1 MIAFVHYVFVKMR
14 LDKGVKNNMKVGVY
28 YVVSNTA
35 AAEIAN
41 KNNFPWLE
49 KLEEMTGFKFEV
61 TDLEHVNDYDMVV
74 DFIGGGG
81 TEGIFLKDMDK
92 LPKPYFLLTT
102 GANNSL
108 AASMEI
114 LSYLRQ
120 NELPGEIIHGSD
132 EFVAA
137 RLKNLAQVFKAKKTL
152 DGFKIARVGKPSD
165 WLISSNVDALESKG
179 YNNIEI
185 IDVSMEEFFDEINK
199 KEYVDNKYTELIKSK
214 GYDNKEVEEALYIY
228 GALRRIVDKYELDGL
243 TVRCFDLLDTV
254 HSTGCSAL
262 AILNSEGIYASCEG
276 DVPAL
281 ISMIV
286 IGELSG
292 KPVFMANPS
301 RIDTDNN
308 DIIFAHCTL
317 PISMP
322 SDFEIMT
329 HFESQLGVA
338 FRGKLQVG
346 PITVFK
352 CDGLMNEFFVS
363 GGQLL
368 ENLTEYNLCRTQIK
382 LHLDESVNYF
392 LQDSI
397 GNHHLIVEG
406 DYVELVEE
414 FFKWV

>member
-1 MIAFVHYVFVKMR
+1 
-14 LDKGVKNNMKVGVY
+14 MKIGVY
-28 YVVSNTA
+28 YVVSATA
-35 AAEIAN
+35 AAQIAN
-41 KNNFPWLE
+41 EGNFPWLQ
-49 KLEEMTGFKFEV
+49 KLSEMTGYSFEL
-61 TDLEHVNDYDMVV
+61 TDLDHLDDYDMIL

-81 TEGIFLKDMDK
+81 TEGIFLKDMDR
-92 LPKPYFLLTT
+92 LPQPYFLLTT

-120 NELPGEIIHGSD
+120 KGLPGEIIHGSD
-132 EFVAA
+132 EFVVDRITQLAKIFKVKK
-137 RLKNLAQVFKAKKTL
+137 RLS
-152 DGFKIARVGKPSD
+152 GFRIARVGKPSD
-165 WLISSNVDALESKG
+165 WLIASDVDAEESKKLNG
-179 YNNIEI
+179 IEI
-185 IDVSMEEFFDEINK
+185 IDVSMEEFFSEIEK
-199 KEYVDNKYTELIKSK
+199 GEYEDNQYTKLIKSK
-214 GYDNKEVEEALYIY
+214 GYDEKEIDKALCIY
-228 GALRRIVDKYELDGL
+228 GALRRIVDRYELDGV

-281 ISMIV
+281 VSMV
-286 IGELSG
+286 VLGELSG

-308 DIIFAHCTL
+308 EIVFAHCTL

-322 SDFEIMT
+322 EDFTIMT

-338 FRGKLQVG
+338 FRGKIKEG

-352 CDGLMNEFFVS
+352 CDGLMKEHFVS
-363 GGQLL
+363 GGTLL
-368 ENLTEYNLCRTQIK
+368 KNLSEYNLCRTQIQ
-382 LHLDESVNYF
+382 LHLDKSVTYF
-392 LQDSI
+392 LRESI

-406 DYVELVEE
+406 DFSRLVEE
-414 FFKWV
+414 FFRWNQE